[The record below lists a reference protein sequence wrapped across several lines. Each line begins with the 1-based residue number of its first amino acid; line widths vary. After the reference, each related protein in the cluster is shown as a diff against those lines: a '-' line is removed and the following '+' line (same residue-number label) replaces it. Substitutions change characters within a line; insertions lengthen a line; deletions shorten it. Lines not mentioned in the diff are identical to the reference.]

1 MSSWDT
7 NAQWVDAWLGR
18 LGPQV
23 PAKPLL
29 LFFDQAMGAL
39 WGRAHPVLGEITLGA
54 IADRVLWNAV
64 EQYSFLSSLKVEKT
78 GVTSAG
84 LEERASTLDGSKL
97 REGLRFTLVEFLTVI
112 GSLTGEI
119 LTPALQA
126 ELLKLPE
133 IDPGGGPSNK
143 DGHEP

>member
-1 MSSWDT
+1 MSSWST
-7 NAQWVDAWLGR
+7 KAQCVNAWLER
-18 LGPQV
+18 VGPKV
-23 PAKPLL
+23 PAKSLL

-39 WGRAHPVLGEITLGA
+39 WRRAHPVLGEVTLGA

-64 EQYSFLSSLKVEKT
+64 EQYSFLSPLKVEKT

-84 LEERASTLDGSKL
+84 LEERTSTLDERKL

-119 LTPALQA
+119 LTPSLQA
-126 ELLKLPE
+126 ELLKLPQT
-133 IDPGGGPSNK
+133 DLGGNPPTK
-143 DGHEP
+143 RGHES